1 MLSNGAINNLLR
13 ISSTNVLDT
22 IVDFNLQIISLNL
35 QSKQSNIKKEF
46 DLYTCALGDT
56 RYSYC
61 GFILPVKKEKQNPKS
76 GDIIKISKISTSKLT
91 YNGCKII
98 IVKTY
103 DIIKTSEEIKNNL
116 IQVESYEDI
125 QKKIEEEN
133 KKQKKIQENNKKIN
147 LVNNNEKEENK
158 IKEKKKI
165 EVEYKIINPED
176 IDMKTILDLSQIST
190 FTKNICLYV
199 KLTHK
204 NFPKKFYNKTTFRES
219 YLLTFDLIDKNGF
232 QMQAAIFDDTIDK
245 FSPILKEGK
254 IYYIKG
260 GYAKINDKK
269 YTNIKTDYK
278 LIFDFNT
285 QIIEVDKNLDK
296 IFDKTEEKIIITK
309 FVDLSNCKVNQVI
322 NCLGYVLQIFPVTIK
337 QSRIGNVLIRR
348 VILCDSSMF
357 KVQFTLWNKFTELD
371 LNQGNIVLLKYI
383 RVGNFN
389 NNINISTVDNSII
402 EINPDLSNEG
412 YTEYDELVKAI
423 HEGINEEDIK
433 FINEYNITNSS
444 LNTDSIKSLAN
455 NNIIFISD
463 LIKQLRN
470 KFNNRLNDSNN
481 NINETHKE
489 ISMNFTIKATVLEF
503 EHSDKNYYFACPY
516 CRKKLVQNEEKYS
529 CPNCENQIN
538 DPKLNYFLT
547 LRVIDI
553 SGEHALNFFG
563 DQVNNLFGLDA
574 KSYSNLIENKEY
586 KKLEKITNNV
596 EYHCFY
602 FNGKANIIQYG
613 TRLKTQLFVH
623 NFEPEDFK
631 KEKKRIFK
639 DIKDVLNIKE

>member
-46 DLYTCALGDT
+46 ELYTCALGDT
-56 RYSYC
+56 KYSYC
-61 GFILPVKKEKQNPKS
+61 GFILPVKKNQNPKS

-98 IVKTY
+98 IVKSY
-103 DIIKTSEEIKNNL
+103 DIIKSSEEIKNNL

-133 KKQKKIQENNKKIN
+133 KRQKKIEENNNKFNSITPQK
-147 LVNNNEKEENK
+147 EKEEEKN
-158 IKEKKKI
+158 KEKKKI
-165 EVEYKIINPED
+165 QVEYKIINPDD
-176 IDMKTILDLSQIST
+176 IDMKSILDLSQIST

-199 KLTHK
+199 KLTKK

-219 YLLTFDLIDKNGF
+219 HLLTFDLIDKNGF

-245 FSPILKEGK
+245 FSPMLKEGN

-285 QIIEVDKNLDK
+285 QIMEVDKNLDK
-296 IFDKTEEKIIITK
+296 IFDKTEAKITITK
-309 FVDLSNCKVNQVI
+309 FVDLSNCKINQVI
-322 NCLGYVLQIFPVTIK
+322 NCLGYVLQIFPVTTK

-357 KVQFTLWNKFTELD
+357 KVQLTLWNKFTELD
-371 LNQGNIVLLKYI
+371 LNQGNILLLKCI
-383 RVGNFN
+383 RVGNYN
-389 NNINISTVDNSII
+389 NSINISTVDNSNI

-412 YTEYDELVKAI
+412 YVEYDELVKAI

-433 FINEYNITNSS
+433 YINEYNVMNSNINVD
-444 LNTDSIKSLAN
+444 NTKSLAN
-455 NNIIFISD
+455 NKIIFISD

-470 KFNNRLNDSNN
+470 KFNERNNSSN
-481 NINETHKE
+481 NINESFKE

-503 EHSDKNYYFACPY
+503 EHSDKNYYFACPN
-516 CRKKLVQNEEKYS
+516 CRKKLVQNDEKYS
-529 CPNCENQIN
+529 CPNCETQIT

-586 KKLEKITNNV
+586 KKLEKITNSV

-613 TRLKTQLFVH
+613 TRLKTQLFVY
-623 NFEPEDFK
+623 NFEAEDFK
-631 KEKKRIFK
+631 KEKRRIFH
-639 DIKDVLNIKE
+639 DIKNVLNIKE

>member
-46 DLYTCALGDT
+46 ELYTCALGDT
-56 RYSYC
+56 KYSYC
-61 GFILPVKKEKQNPKS
+61 GFILPVKKNQNPKS

-98 IVKTY
+98 IVKSY
-103 DIIKTSEEIKNNL
+103 DIIKSSEEIKNNL

-133 KKQKKIQENNKKIN
+133 KRQKKIEENNNKLNSITPQK
-147 LVNNNEKEENK
+147 EKEEEKN
-158 IKEKKKI
+158 KEKKKI
-165 EVEYKIINPED
+165 QVEYKIINPDD
-176 IDMKTILDLSQIST
+176 IDMKSILDLSQIST

-199 KLTHK
+199 KLTKK

-219 YLLTFDLIDKNGF
+219 HLLTFDLIDKNGF

-245 FSPILKEGK
+245 FSPMLKEGN

-285 QIIEVDKNLDK
+285 QIMEVDKNLDK
-296 IFDKTEEKIIITK
+296 IFDKTEAKITITK
-309 FVDLSNCKVNQVI
+309 FVDLSNCKINQVI
-322 NCLGYVLQIFPVTIK
+322 NCLGYVLQIFPVTTK

-357 KVQFTLWNKFTELD
+357 KVQLTLWNKFTELD
-371 LNQGNIVLLKYI
+371 LNQGNILLLKCI
-383 RVGNFN
+383 RVGNYN
-389 NNINISTVDNSII
+389 NSINISTVDNSNI

-412 YTEYDELVKAI
+412 YVEYDELVKVI

-433 FINEYNITNSS
+433 YINEYNVMNSNINVD
-444 LNTDSIKSLAN
+444 NTKSLAN
-455 NNIIFISD
+455 NKIIFISD

-470 KFNNRLNDSNN
+470 KFNERNNSSN
-481 NINETHKE
+481 NINESFKE

-503 EHSDKNYYFACPY
+503 EHSDKNYYFACPN
-516 CRKKLVQNEEKYS
+516 CRKKLVQNDEKYS
-529 CPNCENQIN
+529 CPNCETQIT

-586 KKLEKITNNV
+586 KKLEKITNSV

-602 FNGKANIIQYG
+602 FTGKANIIQYG
-613 TRLKTQLFVH
+613 TRLKTQLFVY
-623 NFEPEDFK
+623 NFEAEDFK
-631 KEKKRIFK
+631 KEKRRIFH
-639 DIKDVLNIKE
+639 DIKNVLNIKE

>member
-56 RYSYC
+56 KYSYS

-98 IVKTY
+98 IVKAY

-133 KKQKKIQENNKKIN
+133 KKQKKIEENKNKIDIIKKK
-147 LVNNNEKEENK
+147 EKEENK
-158 IKEKKKI
+158 IENKKI
-165 EVEYKIINPED
+165 LVENKKINPDD

-219 YLLTFDLIDKNGF
+219 HLLTFDLIDKNGF

-245 FSPILKEGK
+245 FSPLLKEGN

-285 QIIEVDKNLDK
+285 QIIEVDKSLDK
-296 IFDKTEEKIIITK
+296 IFDNTEEKLIITK
-309 FVDLSNCKVNQVI
+309 FVDLSTCKINQVI
-322 NCLGYVLQIFPVTIK
+322 NCLGYVLQTFPATTK

-357 KVQFTLWNKFTELD
+357 KVQLTLWNKFTELD
-371 LNQGNIVLLKYI
+371 LNQGNILLLKSI

-389 NNINISTVDNSII
+389 NNINISTMDNSTI

-412 YTEYDELVKAI
+412 YVEYDDLVKAI

-433 FINEYNITNSS
+433 YINEYNITSSS
-444 LNTDSIKSLAN
+444 LNNDNNKSLAN

-470 KFNNRLNDSNN
+470 KFNNRINDSNN
-481 NINETHKE
+481 NEPYKE

-503 EHSDKNYYFACPY
+503 EHSDKNYYFACPN

-529 CPNCENQIN
+529 CPNCENQIS

-586 KKLEKITNNV
+586 KKLEKITNSV

-613 TRLKTQLFVH
+613 TRLKTQLFVY

-631 KEKKRIFK
+631 KEKNRIFK
-639 DIKDVLNIKE
+639 DIKNVLNVKE

>member
-56 RYSYC
+56 RYSYS

-98 IVKTY
+98 IVKAY

-133 KKQKKIQENNKKIN
+133 KKQKKMQENNNKIN

-371 LNQGNIVLLKYI
+371 LNQGNILLLKYI

-444 LNTDSIKSLAN
+444 LNADNIKSLAN

-613 TRLKTQLFVH
+613 TRLKTQLFVY

>member
-56 RYSYC
+56 KYSYS

-133 KKQKKIQENNKKIN
+133 KKQKKIEENKNKIDIIKKK
-147 LVNNNEKEENK
+147 EKEENK
-158 IKEKKKI
+158 IENKKI
-165 EVEYKIINPED
+165 L

-219 YLLTFDLIDKNGF
+219 HLLTFDLIDKNGF

-245 FSPILKEGK
+245 FSPLLKEGN

-285 QIIEVDKNLDK
+285 QIIEVDKSLDK
-296 IFDKTEEKIIITK
+296 IFDNTEEKLIITK
-309 FVDLSNCKVNQVI
+309 FVDLSTCKINQVI
-322 NCLGYVLQIFPVTIK
+322 NCLGYVLQTFPATTK

-357 KVQFTLWNKFTELD
+357 KVQLTLWNKFTELD
-371 LNQGNIVLLKYI
+371 LNQGNILLLKSI

-389 NNINISTVDNSII
+389 NNINISTMDNSTI

-412 YTEYDELVKAI
+412 YVEYDDLVKAI

-433 FINEYNITNSS
+433 YINEYNITSSS
-444 LNTDSIKSLAN
+444 LNNDNNKSLAN

-470 KFNNRLNDSNN
+470 KFNNRINDSNN
-481 NINETHKE
+481 NEPYKE

-503 EHSDKNYYFACPY
+503 EHSDKNYYFACPN

-529 CPNCENQIN
+529 CPNCENQIS

-586 KKLEKITNNV
+586 KKLEKITNSV

-613 TRLKTQLFVH
+613 TRLKTQLFVY

-631 KEKKRIFK
+631 KEKNRIFK
-639 DIKDVLNIKE
+639 DIKNVLNVKE